1 MSTWIFLSKEG
12 PLLRTRVVKP
22 PEQRVLTRNPTMVI
36 TQKMPLGNKLICNEI
51 PLTSIVVSAEL
62 YQR

>member
-12 PLLRTRVVKP
+12 PLLRTREVKP

-36 TQKMPLGNKLICNEI
+36 TQKMPLGNKLICN
-51 PLTSIVVSAEL
+51 
-62 YQR
+62 